1 MEIYERLRELRKNH
15 LKMSMETFGNRLGV
29 SRDTINNI
37 ELNRL
42 ARPEKKI
49 SLYKLVCKEVNVS
62 ENWLFNGVEPMFINH
77 DTSTMEKLRQE
88 FDLDDF
94 SYNLV
99 HEYLKLD
106 ANTRQTVRDFFYNV
120 INKDTINVE
129 NEKSEIELQYDAA
142 HKTSEELEAL
152 YLTQTAVKKNGTDE
166 K

>member
-1 MEIYERLRELRKNH
+1 
-15 LKMSMETFGNRLGV
+15 
-29 SRDTINNI
+29 
-37 ELNRL
+37 
-42 ARPEKKI
+42 
-49 SLYKLVCKEVNVS
+49 
-62 ENWLFNGVEPMFINH
+62 
-77 DTSTMEKLRQE
+77 MEKLRQE

-129 NEKSEIELQYDAA
+129 NEKSEVELQYDAVP
-142 HKTSEELEAL
+142 KTSEELEAL
-152 YLTQTAVKKNGTDE
+152 YLRPAVKKNGTDE